1 MERPQRK
8 TKPSLEHLLVHLDVR
23 SITIVTFLKFSWW
36 TDGDV
41 SKDLVPIS
49 KGVEVFTFDERA
61 KIVNRPYQWKD
72 EVPKTI
78 RTDDRSE

>member
-1 MERPQRK
+1 M
-8 TKPSLEHLLVHLDVR
+8 
-23 SITIVTFLKFSWW
+23 
-36 TDGDV
+36 DGDV

-78 RTDDRSE
+78 RTDDKSE